1 MDGGEVIVGW
11 LKDGERSA
19 GFPSLSTCGIC
30 TFACA
35 VIASLILRDC
45 VGTEDTRSDRPPVF
59 LEVVAPMSSP
69 IWPPGAYVSG
79 RGGDEAGVN
88 VQTVEG
94 IDRGR

>member
-1 MDGGEVIVGW
+1 MVVRLLSVW

-19 GFPSLSTCGIC
+19 RFPGLSTSGIC

-35 VIASLILRDC
+35 VIASPLLRDC
-45 VGTEDTRSDRPPVF
+45 VGTVDTRSDRPPVF
-59 LEVVAPMSSP
+59 LEVVDPMSSP
-69 IWPPGAYVSG
+69 ICPPGAYVSG

-94 IDRGR
+94 IE